1 MPSIRNN
8 EAQQKALNEVSKA
21 LGELKSLTYFAQ
33 VDNWDAPVTLAF
45 GNGETA
51 HSAIRV
57 ALNPSEVKDDAKD
70 VAAIIR
76 ILQTRRNRVIKDIM
90 QKTEKW
96 DIELSEAEQALL
108 EGAVIPGKRRRR
120 KKADD
125 KASAEE
131 TVSAE
136 IPAEAAAPG
145 DEGAPVQSDAGFEPV
160 ADALSNEEDPSMP
173 AGFDDAD
180 GFADADNKEEAEL
193 NQALG
198 QYNQF

>member
-21 LGELKSLTYFAQ
+21 LGELKSLAYFAQ

-125 KASAEE
+125 EASAEE

-136 IPAEAAAPG
+136 IPA
-145 DEGAPVQSDAGFEPV
+145 DAVFEPV
-160 ADALSNEEDPSMP
+160 ADALSNEEDTSMP

-180 GFADADNKEEAEL
+180 SFADADNKEEAEL

>member
-21 LGELKSLTYFAQ
+21 LGELKSLAYFAQ

-125 KASAEE
+125 
-131 TVSAE
+131 
-136 IPAEAAAPG
+136 EAPE

-160 ADALSNEEDPSMP
+160 ADALSNEEDTSMP

-180 GFADADNKEEAEL
+180 SFADADNKEEAEL

>member
-21 LGELKSLTYFAQ
+21 LGELKSLAYFAQ

-108 EGAVIPGKRRRR
+108 E
-120 KKADD
+120 
-125 KASAEE
+125 
-131 TVSAE
+131 
-136 IPAEAAAPG
+136 
-145 DEGAPVQSDAGFEPV
+145 
-160 ADALSNEEDPSMP
+160 
-173 AGFDDAD
+173 
-180 GFADADNKEEAEL
+180 
-193 NQALG
+193 
-198 QYNQF
+198 

>member
-21 LGELKSLTYFAQ
+21 LGELKSLAYFAQ
-33 VDNWDAPVTLAF
+33 VDNWDSPVTLAF

-125 KASAEE
+125 EASAEE

-136 IPAEAAAPG
+136 IPAEAAA
-145 DEGAPVQSDAGFEPV
+145 
-160 ADALSNEEDPSMP
+160 DALSNEEDTSMP

-180 GFADADNKEEAEL
+180 SFADADNKEEAEL
-193 NQALG
+193 SQALG

>member
-51 HSAIRV
+51 HSAIRI

-70 VAAIIR
+70 VATIIR

-108 EGAVIPGKRRRR
+108 EGAAIPGKRRRR

-125 KASAEE
+125 EE
-131 TVSAE
+131 AVSTE
-136 IPAEAAAPG
+136 IPAEAAASE
-145 DEGAPVQSDAGFEPV
+145 DEEVPVQPDAGFEP
-160 ADALSNEEDPSMP
+160 AAEAPSNVEDNSMP

-180 GFADADNKEEAEL
+180 GFTDADNKEDAEL

>member
-21 LGELKSLTYFAQ
+21 LGELKSLAYFAQ

-76 ILQTRRNRVIKDIM
+76 ILQTRRIRVIKDIL

-96 DIELSEAEQALL
+96 DIE
-108 EGAVIPGKRRRR
+108 
-120 KKADD
+120 
-125 KASAEE
+125 
-131 TVSAE
+131 
-136 IPAEAAAPG
+136 AAAPEN
-145 DEGAPVQSDAGFEPV
+145 EGAPVQSDAVFEPV
-160 ADALSNEEDPSMP
+160 ADALSNEEDTSMP

-180 GFADADNKEEAEL
+180 SFADADNKEEAEL